1 MGITKDE
8 QCWSSGKGKLVAAS
22 CTLNERSERSLIPN
36 KPLLE
41 VS

>member
-22 CTLNERSERSLIPN
+22 CTLNERSLIPN